1 MIVTVLATAL
11 MALSVLMVA
20 LDLRTVAEDM
30 ANSLRDGAR
39 HIRRDGRLA
48 SNLAFG
54 CLWLMIFGL
63 SYG

>member
-11 MALSVLMVA
+11 MAFSA
-20 LDLRTVAEDM
+20 LVIALNLRSVAEDM
-30 ANSLRDGAR
+30 AQTLRDGAR

-54 CLWLMIFGL
+54 CLWLLIFAL